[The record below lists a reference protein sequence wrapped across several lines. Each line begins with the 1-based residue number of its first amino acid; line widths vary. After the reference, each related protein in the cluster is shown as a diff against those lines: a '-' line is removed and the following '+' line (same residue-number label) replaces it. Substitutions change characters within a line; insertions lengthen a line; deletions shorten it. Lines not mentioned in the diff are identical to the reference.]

1 MPIYEYLCQKC
12 EGKFEVI
19 QKFSDEPL
27 TEHAGCG
34 GSVERLVSAPAFQ
47 FKGTGWYITDYAKS
61 GGGTKGEEKKKSEGD
76 KGGSDTPAA
85 KTETK
90 SKSESKASGS
100 DSAATSTKSSD
111 SK

>member
-47 FKGTGWYITDYAKS
+47 FTIW
-61 GGGTKGEEKKKSEGD
+61 
-76 KGGSDTPAA
+76 P
-85 KTETK
+85 
-90 SKSESKASGS
+90 SGS
-100 DSAATSTKSSD
+100 SIKIA
-111 SK
+111 